1 MGELPKVSSRNVSK
15 DIPFSS
21 CGVNVNEEA
30 GRLTRAA
37 GVVGFFTLLSRMTG
51 LLRDVV
57 IGFLFGAHGA
67 ADAYFVAFRIPNLLR
82 RLTAEGALTVAF
94 IPVFTSYL
102 AKEGKAEAV
111 KLTQIVFSF
120 VAIILGIVAVLGVLF
135 AGPLTRL
142 FAPGFLQNPAKF
154 ELAVSLT
161 RWMFPYIFFV
171 SLVALAMGILN
182 ALRHFM
188 APAVSP
194 VLFNLC
200 NVACAIAFFPLL
212 DEPILGLA
220 FGVLFGGAAQLLFQV
235 PYLLKNGIILRFDF
249 NFRHPGLGR
258 LLYLMGPAAFGA
270 AVYQINVLVSTMLAS
285 LLPSG
290 SVSYL
295 YYADRFLEFPVG
307 IFAIALAT
315 AALPSF
321 SRLVT
326 TGNVTELRET
336 LAYSLRLVNFICL
349 PATTGLIV
357 LAVPLFAIF
366 FQRGAFDANATVN
379 SAQALIF
386 YSLGL
391 WSISGTKLVA
401 PVFYAMQDT
410 KTPVLVGIISF
421 VINLVVSLALMGEIK
436 VEADSTSIV
445 ARMIATSTAHLGII
459 PLAHGGLALATSVS
473 SMCNYFILLVILHR
487 RLGGIPL
494 GEVVTSLLRS
504 LVNASLM
511 ALPLLWVVSRVDWTG
526 DGISLTWKALVLAG
540 LVIFG
545 TSFYLFLSYAVK
557 SPEWLIV
564 RQLQGALQKRLKNRH
579 TP

>member
-1 MGELPKVSSRNVSK
+1 MN
-15 DIPFSS
+15 D
-21 CGVNVNEEA
+21 EA

-37 GVVGFFTLLSRMTG
+37 GVVGFFTLLSRFTG

-57 IGFLFGAHGA
+57 IGFLFGAQGA

-94 IPVFTSYL
+94 IPVFTNYL
-102 AKEGKAEAV
+102 AREGKVEAV
-111 KLTQIVFSF
+111 KVAQVVFSF
-120 VAIILGIVAVLGVLF
+120 VVMFLAVVTLLGVLF

-142 FAPGFLQNPAKF
+142 FAPGFLQDPAKF

-161 RWMFPYIFFV
+161 RWMFPYIFFI

-182 ALRHFM
+182 AMRHFM

-200 NVACAIAFFPLL
+200 NVACALLFFPLL

-220 FGVLFGGAAQLLFQV
+220 FGVLIGGAVQLLFQV
-235 PYLLKNGIILRFDF
+235 PYLLRNGIVLKFNF

-285 LLPSG
+285 LLPTG

-307 IFAIALAT
+307 VFAIALGT

-321 SRLVT
+321 STLVAA
-326 TGNVTELRET
+326 GNVAELRTT
-336 LAYSLRLVNFICL
+336 LAYSLRLVNFISL
-349 PATTGLIV
+349 PATVGLMV

-366 FQRGAFDANATVN
+366 FQRGAFDATVTVN
-379 SAQALIF
+379 AAQALIF

-391 WSISGTKLVA
+391 WSISGTKLLT
-401 PVFYAMQDT
+401 PVFYAMEDT
-410 KTPVLVGIISF
+410 RTPVLVGMVAF
-421 VINLVVSLALMGEIK
+421 VINLAASLALMGEIA
-436 VEADSTSIV
+436 VASSDAPSLVTPIV
-445 ARMIATSTAHLGII
+445 ATLTTQLGVAS
-459 PLAHGGLALATSVS
+459 LAHGGLALATSIA
-473 SMCNYFILLVILHR
+473 SMCNFLILLLILAR
-487 RLGGIPL
+487 RLGGIQLREIAGSLWRSIASAAVMAIPL
-494 GEVVTSLLRS
+494 IV
-504 LVNASLM
+504 LVR
-511 ALPLLWVVSRVDWTG
+511 RVDWI
-526 DGISLTWKALVLAG
+526 DPDLPLYLKAG
-540 LVIFG
+540 LLCGLVALGF
-545 TSFYLFLSYAVK
+545 FLYVGVSYALR
-557 SPEWLIV
+557 SPEWPVV
-564 RQLQGALQKRLKNRH
+564 RQLWRGLRIRLRRR
-579 TP
+579 